1 MTDYLL
7 IRRRVINI
15 YYVLITWWAIVGR
28 ILVFQ
33 VLAEEKLQAIHI
45 TANSPAH
52 DRSQH
57 RENDEAEN
65 ILSAIFFL
73 LFFSDFSQK
82 PPRSLVPSG
91 CEVGFATKEHLHEFS
106 N

>member
-7 IRRRVINI
+7 IIISRRVIKI
-15 YYVLITWWAIVGR
+15 FYVPITRWAIFGR

-33 VLAEEKLQAIHI
+33 VLAEEKLQAIDI

-57 RENDEAEN
+57 RKNDEAEN
-65 ILSAIFFL
+65 LLSAIFFL
-73 LFFSDFSQK
+73 IIF
-82 PPRSLVPSG
+82 V
-91 CEVGFATKEHLHEFS
+91 
-106 N
+106 

>member
-15 YYVLITWWAIVGR
+15 YYVLITRWAIVGR

-57 RENDEAEN
+57 RENDEAETV
-65 ILSAIFFL
+65 LSAIFNPL
-73 LFFSDFSQK
+73 ETLFEAFSALAKEMFSI
-82 PPRSLVPSG
+82 
-91 CEVGFATKEHLHEFS
+91 
-106 N
+106 